1 MKRFFTVVML
11 AMALASCDKDKF
23 EYNTGDEQEFGTLSF
38 ADLSIGVNEEVEYLG
53 TRAAT
58 EADGSYKVI
67 ITHSDGTVYFDKTY
81 EEAKNSDGISLPATK
96 DGESYTLVA
105 RTTSAE
111 VPAAAWDTPVYG
123 ATVEGITIAAGNET
137 VLSDIVCTLLQH
149 KVTVDYN
156 DDFKAMVRGNCTTTV
171 TYRSEERRVGKECS
185 VRCRSRWSP
194 YH

>member
-67 ITHSDGTVYFDKTY
+67 ITNNTRQKL
-81 EEAKNSDGISLPATK
+81 I
-96 DGESYTLVA
+96 
-105 RTTSAE
+105 
-111 VPAAAWDTPVYG
+111 
-123 ATVEGITIAAGNET
+123 
-137 VLSDIVCTLLQH
+137 
-149 KVTVDYN
+149 
-156 DDFKAMVRGNCTTTV
+156 
-171 TYRSEERRVGKECS
+171 
-185 VRCRSRWSP
+185 
-194 YH
+194 